1 MERLQL
7 TFTTASPEIDE
18 TPGPGESAEALVIRL
33 AQAKALKVAASGT
46 GLLVI
51 GSDQVAVLHGN
62 VLSKPG
68 NHHNAVAQ
76 LRAASGQWIR
86 FLTGICLANSST
98 GKRQIDCI
106 ATDVYFRD
114 LSDEEITCYLQKE
127 QPYDCA
133 GSFKSEQ
140 LGITLVTKITGDDP
154 SALIGLPLIRL
165 CDMLSNEGVK
175 LL

>member
-7 TFTTASPEIDE
+7 TFTSASPDIDE
-18 TPGPGESAEALVIRL
+18 TPDPMESAEDLVIRL
-33 AQAKALKVAASGT
+33 AQAKALKVAAAGA

-51 GSDQVAVLHGN
+51 GSDQVAVLNGR

-68 NHHNAVAQ
+68 NRRNAVAQ
-76 LRAASGQWIR
+76 LRAASGQCVR
-86 FLTGICLANSST
+86 FLTGICLVNSST
-98 GKRQIDCI
+98 GKCQVDCI

-114 LSDEEITCYLQKE
+114 LSDEDIANYLQKE

-140 LGITLVTKITGDDP
+140 LGITLVTKITGNDP